1 MNSETSANTA
11 ATTAPDHTTDPA
23 HPAPPAAAPEKRLT
37 RSRDDKYLGGVC
49 GGLAEYVGLDANLV
63 RLLVVVGTV
72 LGLGTLVVAYV
83 AAWLL
88 LPEG

>member
-1 MNSETSANTA
+1 MTSETSASTA
-11 ATTAPDHTTDPA
+11 ATTAPDHTTDPVN
-23 HPAPPAAAPEKRLT
+23 PPPPAAAQEKRLT

-49 GGLAEYVGLDANLV
+49 GGLAEYVGVDANLV
-63 RLLVVVGTV
+63 RLLVVVGTI
-72 LGLGTLVVAYV
+72 LGLGTLIVAYV

>member
-1 MNSETSANTA
+1 MTSETSASTA
-11 ATTAPDHTTDPA
+11 ATTGPDHTTDPVN
-23 HPAPPAAAPEKRLT
+23 PPPPAAAQEKRLT

-49 GGLAEYVGLDANLV
+49 GGLAEYVGVDANLV
-63 RLLVVVGTV
+63 RLLVVVGTI
-72 LGLGTLVVAYV
+72 LGLGTLIVAYV